1 MLLSVSFS
9 AINVLLIAK
18 VIQLKLLKGD
28 YPSCK
33 MPLCLMKSS
42 AGANASINFSN
53 ICSECSTRRLKPCI
67 GDVK

>member
-9 AINVLLIAK
+9 AINVLRIAK
-18 VIQLKLLKGD
+18 VIQLKVLKGD
-28 YPSCK
+28 YSNCK

-53 ICSECSTRRLKPCI
+53 ICSERSTRRLKPCI
-67 GDVK
+67 SGLK